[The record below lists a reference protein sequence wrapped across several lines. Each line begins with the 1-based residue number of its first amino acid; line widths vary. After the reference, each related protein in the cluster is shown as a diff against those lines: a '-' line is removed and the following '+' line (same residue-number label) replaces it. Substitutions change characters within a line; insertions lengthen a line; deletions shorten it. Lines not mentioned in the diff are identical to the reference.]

1 MLSSLTFL
9 SAFLATTTGVLANP
23 VALAGPQ
30 PTPPPSLKDAVAKRA
45 TSCTFSGSNGYSLA
59 SVSKASCATIVL
71 SSLAVPSGI
80 TLKLEGLN
88 DGTTVVFQGTTTW
101 GYKEWEGSLVSI
113 SGNKIT
119 IKGDPGSV
127 LDGQGALWWDGLG
140 GNGGKIKP
148 KFFKANDL
156 TDSLIQGITIKNAP
170 KNSFSLNRVTRLT
183 VKDVTVDDS
192 AGNYATGGH
201 NTDGFNINNADQ
213 VYFSGVKVWNQDDCM
228 NVNSGTNIYWTNG
241 FCSGGHGL
249 SIGSVADGAVVRN
262 VTFENTTLEK
272 QQQSVRIKTNSG
284 AVASVSDIYYRN
296 IVFNGGTDYGI
307 IVDQSYGGT
316 KHQPTN
322 GVTINNFQLKNVTG
336 TVDSGATQILV
347 ECGVGSCTN
356 WVWSGVK
363 VTGGKKSTACLNL
376 PSGIS
381 C

>member
-1 MLSSLTFL
+1 MLSSYTFL
-9 SAFLATTTGVLANP
+9 TALLATTAGVFANP
-23 VALAGPQ
+23 VAIAGPQ

-45 TSCTFSGSNGYSLA
+45 TSCTFSGSDGYSLA
-59 SVSKASCATIVL
+59 SKSKASCATIVL
-71 SSLAVPSGI
+71 SSLTVPSGV

-88 DGTTVVFQGTTTW
+88 DGTTVIFQGTTTW

-156 TDSLIQGITIKNAP
+156 TDSLIQSITIKNAP

-183 VKDVTVDDS
+183 IKDVTVDDS
-192 AGNYATGGH
+192 DGDYATGGH

-249 SIGSVADGAVVRN
+249 SIGSVANGSVVRN
-262 VTFENTTLEK
+262 VTFENTVLEK

-316 KHQPTN
+316 KHKPTN
-322 GVTINNFQLKNVTG
+322 GVTIKNFQLKNVTG

-347 ECGVGSCTN
+347 ECGVGSCTD
-356 WVWSGVK
+356 WAWSGVK
-363 VTGGKKSTACLNL
+363 VTGGKTSTACLNL